1 MTSISARILKTAV
14 RTMVK
19 KKKKTPEKMVAH
31 LRNAIS
37 LPGFVDLSP
46 SGVKTREETIAG
58 VEGYWIEVPKPDMQ
72 IMYIHGGGFV
82 AGEPRMYFGFCG
94 QLAKR
99 LNANIYLPN
108 YRKAPEFP
116 YPAAPDDCIEVYKV
130 LRDSVSAQPFILGGD
145 SAGGNL
151 ALVTM
156 LRAKDEGL
164 KLPDCAMVLSPA
176 TDVTEVY
183 SRQANNQSDDMFY
196 YDSISQLTDVYL
208 DGADPSDPYV
218 SPSKGDFKG
227 LPPLLITVSEAESLR
242 DDSYKVKAKAEQE
255 GIPVEMIS
263 RKNMPHVW
271 PIMYP
276 MIPEA
281 RQDMKRIVSFVE
293 SYT

>member
-14 RTMVK
+14 RAMVK
-19 KKKKTPEKMVAH
+19 RKQKTPEKMVAH
-31 LRNAIS
+31 LRNAIN
-37 LPGFVDLSP
+37 LPEFVDLSP
-46 SGVKTREETIAG
+46 SGVTTRKETVAG
-58 VEGYWIEVPKPDMQ
+58 VEGFWIEVPQPKMQ
-72 IMYIHGGGFV
+72 MLYIHGGGFV

-99 LNANIYLPN
+99 LNANIFLPN
-108 YRKAPEFP
+108 YRKAPEYP
-116 YPAAPDDCIEVYKV
+116 YPAAPDDCYYVYKEM
-130 LRDSVSAQPFILGGD
+130 RDSVSAQPFIIGGD

-164 KLPDCAMVLSPA
+164 QMPDCAMVLSPA
-176 TDVTEVY
+176 TDVTDVY
-183 SRQANNQSDDMFY
+183 SRQANNHSDDMFFY
-196 YDSISQLTDVYL
+196 QSISQLTEVYL
-208 DGADPSDPYV
+208 DGADPSHPYI

-227 LPPLLITVSEAESLR
+227 LPPLLITVSEAEALR
-242 DDSYKVKAKAEQE
+242 DDSYKVKTKAEQE
-255 GIPVEMIS
+255 GIPVEMIT

-281 RQDMKRIVSFVE
+281 RKDMKRLVSFVQ